1 MSGEG
6 FLSVKTPQHR
16 RGNRPEFGLLLS
28 MVMTAWAIELIDLVL
43 PLELDRFGIIPREL
57 SGLPGIL
64 FSPWLH
70 GDWQHLIAN
79 TLTFFGLGM
88 IVLMAEGK
96 RFLSTTFVLVLIS
109 GLGTWIIGRENS
121 VHIGASGLIYGYFGY
136 ILGRAIWEGRLS
148 WIVIGIVVAT
158 IYGGMIWGIRPTTF
172 PISWEGHLT
181 GLLAGGWLGKQH
193 AGRRKRR

>member
-1 MSGEG
+1 MSGERS
-6 FLSVKTPQHR
+6 LLVKTPQRR

-28 MVMTAWAIELIDLVL
+28 MVMTAWAIEFIDFVL

-57 SGLPGIL
+57 SGLPGIF

-79 TLTFFGLGM
+79 TLTFFGLGL
-88 IVLMAEGK
+88 IVLVAEGK

-148 WIVIGIVVAT
+148 WIVIGIVVGT
-158 IYGGMIWGIRPTTF
+158 IYGGMIWGIRPTNS
-172 PISWEGHLT
+172 PISWEGHLA
-181 GLLAGGWLGKQH
+181 GLLVGGWLGKQH

>member
-1 MSGEG
+1 MNGEG
-6 FLSVKTPQHR
+6 YLAVKAPRRR
-16 RGNRPEFGLLLS
+16 RGNRPEFGVLLS
-28 MVMTAWAIELIDLVL
+28 MVMAAWAIELIDFVL
-43 PLELDRFGIIPREL
+43 PIDLDRFGIVPREL

-79 TLTFFGLGM
+79 TLTFFGLGL

-148 WIVIGIVVAT
+148 WIVIGIVVAS
-158 IYGGMIWGIRPTTF
+158 IYGGMIWGISPTDA
-172 PISWEGHLT
+172 PISWEGHLA

>member
-1 MSGEG
+1 MNGEG
-6 FLSVKTPQHR
+6 SLAVKAPRRR

-28 MVMTAWAIELIDLVL
+28 MVMAAWAIELIDFVL
-43 PLELDRFGIIPREL
+43 PIDLVRFGIVPREL

-79 TLTFFGLGM
+79 TLTFFGLGL

-148 WIVIGIVVAT
+148 WIVIGIVVAS
-158 IYGGMIWGIRPTTF
+158 IYGGMIWGISPTDA
-172 PISWEGHLT
+172 PISWEGHLA